1 MKERNVKKVMKA
13 LGFILV
19 FTVLLSSCDMLTGL
33 FKGKGTVTG
42 YVYDAST
49 DTPVAGVVVTATGS
63 TGQATTD
70 ASGYFAIELSE
81 GEVTLHFTKTG
92 LTFYDVTVTVEK
104 DTTFSVTED
113 IVGYTPLQ
121 SGQYRFVLTWGAAPS
136 DLDSHL
142 YIPGIGEE
150 IYFIDKDASDA
161 SANLDW
167 DVTTGYGPETTTIST
182 QRSGTY
188 YYSIYNYSQTGSFST
203 SNAVVKIYNSSGLWK
218 TYTASSV
225 AGDGTSDWWRV
236 CSLNGT
242 TITAINTFDDTAGT
256 SWAGI
261 E

>member
-1 MKERNVKKVMKA
+1 MKKA
-13 LGFILV
+13 AKAFGLILV
-19 FTVLLSSCDMLTGL
+19 FTALLSSCDMLTGL

-42 YVYDAST
+42 HVYDAST
-49 DTPVAGVVVTATGS
+49 DLPVSGVTITATGS
-63 TGQATTD
+63 TNQAISN
-70 ASGYFAIELSE
+70 ASGYFSIELPE
-81 GEVTLHFTKTG
+81 GTATLHFTKTG

-104 DTTFSVTED
+104 DVTVAVTED

-121 SGQYRFVLTWGAAPS
+121 YGQYRFVLTWGEAPR

-142 YIPGIGEE
+142 YVPGISDE
-150 IYFIDKDASDA
+150 IYYSDKNASDA

-188 YYSIYNYSQTGSFST
+188 YYSIYNYTQSGSFST
-203 SNAVVKIYNSSGLWK
+203 SGAVVRVYNSAGLWK

-225 AGDGTSDWWRV
+225 TGDGTSDWWRV
-236 CSLNGT
+236 FSLNGN
-242 TITAINTFDDTAGT
+242 TITPINTFNDTAGA